1 MATDSQRP
9 SELCYVEIA
18 EIKTD
23 EEFNPRSAVDEHGL
37 AELTE
42 SIKRRGILQ
51 PLLARR
57 DDDGDVCLVAGHR
70 RLAAARAAGLD
81 RVPVLIATDGHD
93 AFEDAIT
100 ENLQRQDLRPV
111 EEARALE
118 RAQRQGG
125 LSQKALA
132 ERLGKSPAYVRDRL
146 RLLRLPAQAQEA
158 IEAGQIPVSAAKPL
172 ERIAKVSIQVAEAC
186 VGLIQAGHVEAPDFE
201 RDPARAVAMI
211 ERVEWKGDRPVAVA
225 THARKQPGELPLGER
240 AEEIIRR
247 WEALP
252 GDGYGYGYG
261 PGFSLHDEVDA
272 ARAYGCLLEFKDQG
286 YYGAQAF
293 ICDPEFIADR
303 CVAQLVRL
311 EREATER
318 VEREARRRDEA
329 LAAAGVDAGS
339 DGAVEKAEA
348 ELRRQERERQRK
360 EEIAARGANLDLG
373 ARLGRRFH
381 RPKLTKDMARLLALL
396 VLDRDADAYAA
407 RGLRYVE
414 PKLQDMEIREL
425 KSGQR
430 KEKVT
435 YADRDTC
442 AAYLLERLG
451 RARSAEEIVGVVLQ
465 TVIAAHFADERVTA
479 KSHRIG
485 FSLPGSH
492 GYYYDGAG
500 PALAARRE
508 IPALV
513 EKIARP
519 ALPQRMREQL
529 GAREARRRE
538 AEGEE
543 EVVGRDAEGA
553 EITRG
558 EVVAHGEPLTE
569 ETKRAF
575 EETAG
580 AVEWSAPPR
589 TSARRPDSTGV
600 PQVC

>member
-1 MATDSQRP
+1 MATDSERP
-9 SELCYVEIA
+9 SELRYVKIA

-23 EEFNPRSAVDEHGL
+23 EQFNPRSAVDEQGL

-57 DDDGDVCLVAGHR
+57 DDDGDICLVAGHR

-81 RVPVLIATDGHD
+81 RVPLLIATDGHD

-118 RAQRQGG
+118 RAQQQGG
-125 LSQKALA
+125 LNQKALA

-146 RLLRLPAQAQEA
+146 RLLRLPAQAQGA
-158 IEAGQIPVSAAKPL
+158 IDVGQIPVSAAKPL
-172 ERIAKVSIQVAEAC
+172 ERIAKVSTQVAEAC

-211 ERVEWKGDRPVAVA
+211 ERVEWKEDRPVAVA
-225 THARKQPGELPLGER
+225 THARRQPGELPLGER
-240 AEEIIRR
+240 AEEIVRR

-252 GDGYGYGYG
+252 GDGYGYR
-261 PGFSLHDEVDA
+261 PGFSLQGEVDA

-293 ICDPEFIADR
+293 ICDAQVIADR
-303 CVAQLVRL
+303 CLVQLERL
-311 EREATER
+311 EREAKER
-318 VEREARRRDEA
+318 AEREARRRQEGF
-329 LAAAGVDAGS
+329 AAAGVDADS

-348 ELRRQERERQRK
+348 ELRRQERERERE

-414 PKLQDMEIREL
+414 PKLQDTEVREL

-442 AAYLLERLG
+442 AAYLVERLG
-451 RARSAEEIVGVVLQ
+451 RARSAEEIVGLVLQ

-492 GYYYDGAG
+492 GYYYDGGG

-529 GAREARRRE
+529 GARKARRRE
-538 AEGEE
+538 AEREE

-553 EITRG
+553 AVTRG

-580 AVEWSAPPR
+580 AAEWSAPAEDER
-589 TSARRPDSTGV
+589 KAA
-600 PQVC
+600 